1 MQVRW
6 LGGLLDEVLIL
17 FVFCLLARVIEYRL
31 KKRGSHFAFS
41 LAELLFSIC
50 VACVFLTWFITE
62 YQRAKKEN
70 AVADR
75 LFAVFDA
82 DQETT
87 ELLSPMKPVFD

>member
-1 MQVRW
+1 MQV
-6 LGGLLDEVLIL
+6 GVLLDEVLIL

-31 KKRGSHFAFS
+31 KKRGSQFALPVFS
-41 LAELLFSIC
+41 WRGSLLNTN
-50 VACVFLTWFITE
+50 V
-62 YQRAKKEN
+62 QKKEN
-70 AVADR
+70 VVVDR

>member
-1 MQVRW
+1 MVSTDYSSDGEAMQV
-6 LGGLLDEVLIL
+6 GVLLDEVLIL

-62 YQRAKKEN
+62 YQRAKKK
-70 AVADR
+70 
-75 LFAVFDA
+75 
-82 DQETT
+82 T
-87 ELLSPMKPVFD
+87 LS